1 MKLNTSANIM
11 SKLLFAVILLS
22 FLFFSPSVLAATDNA
37 TVYVTVK
44 EAAQISV
51 QPKTLSWEVFAG
63 EAGTPQNLDIYNVGS
78 KNVTQIYAYVDTLE
92 DETERP
98 YGSSNS
104 TKYAAGSVIVF
115 KNETYNKFFFA
126 GRIEW
131 NWTEAISNL
140 NTSYVTSP
148 KAWGFFKNTSFE
160 YVWLLGNGT
169 NGYCNE
175 TGAEFAI
182 EDDVDN
188 GTAETRTPD
197 DTSITMD
204 SSDANFGYFSI
215 NRASS
220 PLYQSCVAAY
230 YDCTKIYIYKY
241 DKRSGFTSCSNSNF
255 IQEGNLPPSDVHSL
269 TLDVYIPYGIPA
281 GSLNTATFTVYAS
294 GV

>member
-1 MKLNTSANIM
+1 MIKKSMIFVVAALVSIVFLPAV
-11 SKLLFAVILLS
+11 FAENVND
-22 FLFFSPSVLAATDNA
+22 TA
-37 TVYVTVK
+37 TVYVSVKSVAEITVWPDVL
-44 EAAQISV
+44 SWVDV
-51 QPKTLSWEVFAG
+51 QPGRAG
-63 EAGTPQNLDIYNVGS
+63 GTKLLDIINTGS
-78 KNVTQIYAYVDTLE
+78 KNVTQIYAYVDTLQ

-204 SSDANFGYFSI
+204 SSDANFGYFSV